1 MLVCLSRGIQFVGA
15 AEEECG
21 VFFVEGGVYSMDR
34 ITEVKKN

>member
-21 VFFVEGGVYSMDR
+21 VFFVEGVYSMDR
-34 ITEVKKN
+34 ITEVKNN